1 MLAKSR
7 PALSRRRTAVIPP
20 VNPAPAQEALSTLGW
35 TTSSTEGLMARR
47 RPARRVGSVSGRKRN
62 NQQGASA
69 METPIRSSGFPRG
82 DLRVSDAER
91 DRAVAELSEHFQAG
105 RLTQEEFEDRSG
117 RALQART
124 GRELSGLFT
133 DLPQGAAPATVSA
146 GSARCARRVPSAA
159 VVIACVMA
167 AIIVGNVLGSTG
179 HFHGNGVGWLV
190 PVLIL
195 GFVVRRLARGRL

>member
-1 MLAKSR
+1 MD
-7 PALSRRRTAVIPP
+7 TP
-20 VNPAPAQEALSTLGW
+20 V
-35 TTSSTEGLMARR
+35 
-47 RPARRVGSVSGRKRN
+47 
-62 NQQGASA
+62 
-69 METPIRSSGFPRG
+69 RSFPRG

-105 RLTQEEFEDRSG
+105 RLSQEEFEDRSG

-124 GRELSGLFT
+124 GGELSGLFT

-146 GSARCARRVPSAA
+146 GSARRVPAAA

-167 AIIVGNVLGSTG
+167 AVIAGNVLGSTG
-179 HFHGNGVGWLV
+179 HFHGHGAGWLV